1 MEITV
6 RKAVK
11 EDLPLLLT
19 FEQGIISEERPYDPT
34 LQDGTI
40 HYYDVAQMIAAD
52 HVEVAVA
59 VAGNRL
65 VGSGY
70 CRIEPASRPYLKH
83 DKQGYLGFMYVD
95 PAFRGQGINA
105 KIVAFLK
112 EWAYLQDVLE
122 LRLDVYADNE
132 AAVKA
137 YEKTGFKKHLVEM
150 RMDLRDDP
158 TYLAQ

>member
-1 MEITV
+1 MEIIV
-6 RKAVK
+6 RKAVR

-19 FEQGIISEERPYDPT
+19 FEQGIITAERPYDPT

-40 HYYDVAQMIAAD
+40 HYYDIAKMITAD
-52 HVEVAVA
+52 NVEVAVA
-59 VAGNRL
+59 VVGTQI

-83 DKQGYLGFMYVD
+83 DKQGYVGFMYVD
-95 PAFRGQGINA
+95 PAWRGKGING
-105 KIVAFLK
+105 KILAFLK

-122 LRLDVYADNE
+122 MRLDVYSDNE

-137 YEKTGFKKHLVEM
+137 YEKAGFKKHLVEM

>member
-1 MEITV
+1 MEIIV

-19 FEQGIISEERPYDPT
+19 FEQGIITEERPFDPT
-34 LQDGTI
+34 LRDGEI
-40 HYYDVAQMIAAD
+40 HYYDIAKMIEAE

-59 VAGNRL
+59 VAGDKI

-70 CRIEPASRPYLKH
+70 ARIEPASRPYLKH
-83 DKQGYLGFMYVD
+83 AKQAYLGFMYVD
-95 PAFRGQGINA
+95 PSYRGKGING
-105 KIVAFLK
+105 KILAFLK

-122 LRLDVYADNE
+122 LRLGVYSDNE
-132 AAVKA
+132 GAVRA
-137 YEKTGFKKHLVEM
+137 YEKAGFEKHLIEM

>member
-1 MEITV
+1 MEIIV
-6 RKAVK
+6 RKAVR

-19 FEQGIISEERPYDPT
+19 FEQGIISSEKPYDPT
-34 LQDGTI
+34 LQEGEI
-40 HYYDVAQMIAAD
+40 HYYDIAQMIAAD
-52 HVEVAVA
+52 HIEVAVA
-59 VAGNRL
+59 IVGNQI

-70 CRIEPASRPYLKH
+70 ARIEPASRPYLKH
-83 DKQGYLGFMYVD
+83 DKQAYLGFMYVD
-95 PAFRGQGINA
+95 PAYRGKGING
-105 KIVAFLK
+105 KILAFLK

-122 LRLDVYADNE
+122 LRLDVYAENE

-137 YEKTGFKKHLVEM
+137 YEKAGFSKHLVEM

>member
-19 FEQGIISEERPYDPT
+19 FEQGIITAERPYDPT
-34 LQDGTI
+34 LKDGAI
-40 HYYDVAQMIAAD
+40 SYYDIAKMIEANN
-52 HVEVAVA
+52 VEVVVA
-59 VAGNRL
+59 LAGTQIVA
-65 VGSGY
+65 SGY

-83 DKQGYLGFMYVD
+83 DKQAYVGFLYVV
-95 PAFRGQGINA
+95 PEHRGKGING
-105 KIVAFLK
+105 KILAFLK

-122 LRLDVYADNE
+122 IRLDVYSDNE

-137 YEKTGFKKHLVEM
+137 YEKAGFKKHLIQM

-158 TYLAQ
+158 TNLAQ

>member
-1 MEITV
+1 MEITI

-19 FEQGIISEERPYDPT
+19 FEQGIITAERPYDPT
-34 LQDGTI
+34 LRDGAI
-40 HYYDVAQMIAAD
+40 SYYDIAKMIEAD

-59 VAGNRL
+59 VAGTQI

-83 DKQGYLGFMYVD
+83 DKQGYVGFLYVD
-95 PAFRGQGINA
+95 PAYRGKGING
-105 KIVAFLK
+105 KVLAFLK

-122 LRLDVYADNE
+122 MRLDVYADNE
-132 AAVKA
+132 AAVRA
-137 YEKTGFKKHLVEM
+137 YEKAGFKKHLIEM